1 MLQAQPYH
9 GGMGLPQPQGYGGQG
24 SYNGFPRPLGG
35 GGMAAPLA
43 GGGMVSLP
51 GVVGMPQPVRPAPVP
66 LCVSD
71 YRTQHRFPVTATGF
85 VPAR

>member
-9 GGMGLPQPQGYGGQG
+9 GSMGLPQPQGYGGQG

-51 GVVGMPQPVRPAPVP
+51 GVVGMPQPVRVRP
-66 LCVSD
+66 
-71 YRTQHRFPVTATGF
+71 
-85 VPAR
+85 